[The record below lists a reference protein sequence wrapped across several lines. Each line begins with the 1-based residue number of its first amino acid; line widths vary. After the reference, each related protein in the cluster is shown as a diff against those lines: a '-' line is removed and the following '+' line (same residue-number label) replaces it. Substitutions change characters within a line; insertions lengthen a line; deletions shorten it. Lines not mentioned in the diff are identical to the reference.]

1 LEQTLAIVQRNKILH
16 ASAFLLE
23 RMGDVESAFKLLH
36 DDLQER
42 VSKLCREFQELPDES
57 DLSEEVEDNLVGC
70 GKALQEVL
78 RLCLRNSQRL
88 EKEDRE
94 ALWFPLLETVMAP
107 QRSIKVFFLKQKKIK
122 INSFINNKIILFYKI
137 SDMYFPFDVT

>member
-1 LEQTLAIVQRNKILH
+1 MLRYLQNCDNYRLEQTLAIVQKNKILH

-42 VSKLCREFQELPDES
+42 VNKLCREFQELPDEF
-57 DLSEEVEDNLVGC
+57 DLSEEVEDNLAEC

-107 QRSIKVFFLKQKKIK
+107 QRSIKVFYL
-122 INSFINNKIILFYKI
+122 INNI
-137 SDMYFPFDVT
+137 SGMSICIDVI